1 MKIKELD
8 IDGWQNLVNRFR
20 KAYPPQKTE
29 YYLGMIGETFEVWVI
44 PDKGGAV

>member
-1 MKIKELD
+1 MKIAELD
-8 IDGWQNLVNRFR
+8 KGIPFTTIR

-29 YYLGMIGETFEVWVI
+29 YYLGKIGETFDVWVI